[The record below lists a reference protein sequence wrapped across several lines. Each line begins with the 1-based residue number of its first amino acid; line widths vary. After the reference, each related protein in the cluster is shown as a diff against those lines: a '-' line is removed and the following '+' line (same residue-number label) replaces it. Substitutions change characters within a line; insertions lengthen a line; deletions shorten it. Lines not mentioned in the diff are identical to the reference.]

1 MLLKVIIEGLPREI
15 AALVEAMQDQPELRA
30 IRRKPFNER
39 IAPGREAGIENK
51 CGLVTS
57 NQIACGSI
65 THERLNRL
73 CDEIEAAYPGI
84 AKAIEDDVNEALR
97 KAQGADPTE
106 SAPPKNE

>member
-1 MLLKVIIEGLPREI
+1 MKVIIKAPPREI
-15 AALVEAMQDQPELRA
+15 AELVEAIQDNARVGLHSS
-30 IRRKPFNER
+30 
-39 IAPGREAGIENK
+39 APRREAGAENQ

-97 KAQGADPTE
+97 KAQGADPAE
-106 SAPPKNE
+106 PAPPTSEPPKIGG

>member
-1 MLLKVIIEGLPREI
+1 MLKVILEGLPGEI
-15 AALVEAMQDQPELRA
+15 AELVEAIQDNARVGLHSS
-30 IRRKPFNER
+30 
-39 IAPGREAGIENK
+39 APGREAGIENK

-106 SAPPKNE
+106 SAPPTSEPP